1 MADIEHVVR
10 GLVDEINH
18 QAISLSTRAL
28 NIMRNSA
35 LTVLGRNGSGRV
47 YKRGRGFHVASAPG
61 QPPAPDTGNL
71 RRNWQQS
78 KTISGKLQIRL
89 RLKSRMFYYDFLN
102 SGTRKMAQRP
112 IKKPVKADA
121 VPKIKNLY
129 ANL

>member
-10 GLVDEINH
+10 SLVGEINQ
-18 QAISLSTRAL
+18 QAIALSTRAL

-35 LTVLGRNGSGRV
+35 VEVLGRNGTGRV
-47 YKRGRGFHVASAPG
+47 YKRGRGFHVASSPG

-78 KTISGKLQIRL
+78 KFISGKLRIRL
-89 RLKSRMFYYDFLN
+89 RLKSRMHYYDYLN

-112 IKKPVKADA
+112 IEKPVKEKAT
-121 VPKIKNLY
+121 PKIRELY